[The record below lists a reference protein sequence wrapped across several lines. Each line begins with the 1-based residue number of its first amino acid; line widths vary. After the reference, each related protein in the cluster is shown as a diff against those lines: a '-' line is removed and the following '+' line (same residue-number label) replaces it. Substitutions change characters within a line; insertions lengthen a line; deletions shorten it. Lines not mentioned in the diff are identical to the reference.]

1 MENNASSIFCQVLG
15 RLFFNQKLSDL
26 WNEDPRNKCIFI
38 YGQKSH
44 PDLERLQ
51 QASVEDAGLSEDMFA
66 FYWESD
72 SSSSSSSTSGP
83 EIPVVEKFQA
93 SQDHYVL
100 IKHILLYVM
109 MAIGVPANFLI
120 LYVSFKNRKKLPSSS
135 WLVINLALSDFLL
148 LLSVPLEVSRL
159 DFMRSSFRK

>member
-1 MENNASSIFCQVLG
+1 M
-15 RLFFNQKLSDL
+15 
-26 WNEDPRNKCIFI
+26 
-38 YGQKSH
+38 
-44 PDLERLQ
+44 ERLQ

-72 SSSSSSSTSGP
+72 SSSSSGP
-83 EIPVVEKFQA
+83 AIPVVENFQT
-93 SQDHYVL
+93 SQDHFVL

-159 DFMRSSFRK
+159 DFIRSSFRK

>member
-1 MENNASSIFCQVLG
+1 M
-15 RLFFNQKLSDL
+15 
-26 WNEDPRNKCIFI
+26 
-38 YGQKSH
+38 
-44 PDLERLQ
+44 ERLQ

-66 FYWESD
+66 SYWDSD
-72 SSSSSSSTSGP
+72 SSSSFGLENP
-83 EIPVVEKFQA
+83 DVERT
-93 SQDHYVL
+93 QDHFVL
-100 IKHILLYVM
+100 IKHIFLYVM

-159 DFMRSSFRK
+159 DFIRSSIRKNVLIEALMTAEFSG